1 MCDGFSEALLFA
13 AIVATAAGGTYSA
26 YSSHQQGKAQQT
38 QAKAEAEE
46 MNRQAKLSEERAA
59 IAQLQGEQEAEK
71 RSRALAADIGST
83 YANWAGNGLLVD
95 GAGNTKDS
103 LTAVVNTQTAEA
115 QADISNIRDNTAINI
130 WEHQSNAEAY
140 RASAL
145 NRQVY
150 GKNMKRAGTNAA
162 IATGIQTA
170 GSVMSMGA
178 KGAKDYK
185 WGSKDYNGIFKF
197 GGAQ

>member
-1 MCDGFSEALLFA
+1 MGEIMLIAGMIT
-13 AIVATAAGGTYSA
+13 AIAGGAYSA
-26 YSSHQQGKAQQT
+26 YSSHQQGKAQQA

-95 GAGNTKDS
+95 GAGNMKDS
-103 LTAVVNTQTAEA
+103 LTSVVNTQTAEA
-115 QADISNIRDNTAINI
+115 QADISTIRDNTAINI
-130 WEHQSNAEAY
+130 WEHQSNAASA

-170 GSVMSMGA
+170 GSLVGMGA
-178 KGAKDYK
+178 QGAKDYK
-185 WGSKDYNGIFKF
+185 WFTKDYNGIFSF
-197 GGAQ
+197 GGAK

>member
-1 MCDGFSEALLFA
+1 MGEAMLVA
-13 AIVATAAGGTYSA
+13 GMIMAIAGGAYSA

-71 RSRALAADIGST
+71 RSLALAADIGST

-130 WEHQSNAEAY
+130 WEHQNNAASM

-145 NRQVY
+145 NRKVY
-150 GKNMKRAGTNAA
+150 GKNMKRAGTNSA
-162 IATGIQTA
+162 IATGIQTV
-170 GSVMSMGA
+170 GSVAAMGA
-178 KGAKDYK
+178 QGAKDYK
-185 WGSKDYNGIFKF
+185 WGSKDYNGIFSF
-197 GGAQ
+197 GGAK